1 MEVLKKPNLVRTI
14 SLKESDNRFQL
25 VYATQLYG
33 SLFALTARF
42 QTEKL
47 ENGNIMI
54 RQIDFVGVNYKG
66 PLNLGIINLEVKK
79 VPSNKLEKGF
89 LVVNITL
96 QANDAMVFSR
106 EISKKGLDIEV
117 DCSNDEKKMLKI
129 HRSLAPMYEGNSDK
143 IEDQAFVHGKFD
155 SEFFERDGVYVKRKE
170 KDHENQFEETDVI
183 EIPEFSDP
191 TNRIKDIFG
200 PRCVIGESLF
210 IFS

>member
-117 DCSNDEKKMLKI
+117 DCSNDEKKML
-129 HRSLAPMYEGNSDK
+129 
-143 IEDQAFVHGKFD
+143 
-155 SEFFERDGVYVKRKE
+155 
-170 KDHENQFEETDVI
+170 
-183 EIPEFSDP
+183 
-191 TNRIKDIFG
+191 
-200 PRCVIGESLF
+200 
-210 IFS
+210 

>member
-1 MEVLKKPNLVRTI
+1 
-14 SLKESDNRFQL
+14 
-25 VYATQLYG
+25 
-33 SLFALTARF
+33 
-42 QTEKL
+42 
-47 ENGNIMI
+47 
-54 RQIDFVGVNYKG
+54 
-66 PLNLGIINLEVKK
+66 
-79 VPSNKLEKGF
+79 
-89 LVVNITL
+89 
-96 QANDAMVFSR
+96 
-106 EISKKGLDIEV
+106 
-117 DCSNDEKKMLKI
+117 
-129 HRSLAPMYEGNSDK
+129 MYEGNSDK